1 MVRALAVH
9 HGVFGR
15 IALYRFCEP
24 MVVHA
29 HREAHLTFLVDGP
42 ESDMPVDGNH
52 GPLTQETVVACS
64 PWRPHAF
71 QPGSPVEPS
80 TFLVLYVSPIWF
92 SDIDTEMNPGMKFGS
107 HLFFRT
113 QKIKGYVNK
122 LVNLLFQEERSDLV
136 EGYIYELARECFDES
151 RRRSEQT
158 ATEVLAMAKVPDFR
172 IRRSIEMMKE
182 MVGQTLVIEEI
193 AAASGVSRP
202 HFFKLFK
209 DYTGL
214 TPNLY
219 LNTLRVESALTQL
232 CDVSR
237 PISGIS
243 DKLGFSSQASFTR
256 FFASNVGVTPS
267 EYRQVTA
274 V

>member
-1 MVRALAVH
+1 
-9 HGVFGR
+9 
-15 IALYRFCEP
+15 

-42 ESDMPVDGNH
+42 ESDMPVDGCH

-71 QPGSPVEPS
+71 QPGSPTEPS

-92 SDIDTEMNPGMKFGS
+92 SDLDTEINLGMKFGS
-107 HLFFRT
+107 HLFYRT
-113 QKIKGYVNK
+113 QKIKGYVTK
-122 LVNLLFQEERSDLV
+122 LVNLLFVEERSDLV
-136 EGYIYELARECFDES
+136 EGYIYELTRECFDES
-151 RRRSEQT
+151 RRRVDEDGNVT
-158 ATEVLAMAKVPDFR
+158 LAMTPVPDFR

-182 MVGQTLVIEEI
+182 MVGHTLVIEEI

-219 LNTLRVESALTQL
+219 LNTLRVEAALSRL
-232 CDVSR
+232 CDQSQT
-237 PISGIS
+237 IAGIS
-243 DKLGFSSQASFTR
+243 DDLGFSSQASFTR
-256 FFASNVGVTPS
+256 FFSSNVGVTPS
-267 EYRQVTA
+267 EYRHVTA